1 MPARSL
7 YFVGP
12 REVSVRERP
21 VPDPGPDE
29 VRVQT
34 SVSAVSPGTERLIYR
49 GEAPRDLSADPS
61 IPALAGTLDYPL
73 QYGYAAVGTV
83 TAAGD
88 DVADEWLDRR
98 VFAFNP
104 HESHF
109 LADPTDLH
117 VIPENCS
124 NERAALLPNVETAL
138 NFVMDG
144 RPVVGERVV
153 VFGQGVVG
161 LLTTALLARFPLE
174 RLVTV
179 DTVARRRDLSR
190 SLGADESLTPVDAR
204 AELNPVTGR
213 TQDADADADVPPGVD
228 LTYELSGNPDA
239 LDAAIDVTGYDGRV
253 VIGSWYGEKRSELAL
268 GGRFH
273 RSRIDLQSSQVSTIA
288 PDLRGRWTT
297 ERRFARAWDWLSRV
311 DTDRLVTHRVPLKQ
325 APDAYH
331 RLDTDR
337 EETVQILFTY
347 GER

>member
-7 YFVGP
+7 FFVGP
-12 REVSVRERP
+12 REVDVRERP
-21 VPDPGPDE
+21 VPDPDSDE
-29 VRVQT
+29 VLVQT

-61 IPALAGTLDYPL
+61 IPSLSGTLDYPL

-83 TAAGD
+83 TAVGD
-88 DVADEWLDRR
+88 DIDDEWLDRR

-109 LADPTDLH
+109 LADPANLH
-117 VIPENCS
+117 AVPDECS
-124 NERAALLPNVETAL
+124 DERAALLPNVETAL

-144 RPVVGERVV
+144 RPVVGERVA

-161 LLTTALLARFPLE
+161 LLTTTLLARFPLE

-179 DTVARRRDLSR
+179 DTVARRRELSR
-190 SLGADESLTPVDAR
+190 SFGADESLTPADAR
-204 AELNPVTGR
+204 AELSPVSGR
-213 TQDADADADVPPGVD
+213 AQDADDADVPTGVD
-228 LTYELSGNPDA
+228 LAYELSGNPDA
-239 LDAAIDVTGYDGRV
+239 LDAAIGVTGYDGRV

-288 PDLRGRWTT
+288 PDLRGRWTS
-297 ERRFARAWDWLSRV
+297 ERRLARAWDWLSRV
-311 DTDRLVTHRVPLKQ
+311 DTDQLVTHRVPLEQ
-325 APDAYH
+325 ASDAYH

-347 GER
+347 RG

>member
-12 REVSVRERP
+12 RAVSVRERP
-21 VPDPGPDE
+21 VPDPDGDE
-29 VRVQT
+29 VLVET

-83 TAAGD
+83 AAVGD
-88 DVADEWLDRR
+88 DVDDEWLDRR

-109 LADPTDLH
+109 LADPADLH
-117 VIPENCS
+117 VVPDDCS
-124 NERAALLPNVETAL
+124 SETATLLPNVETAL

-144 RPVVGERVV
+144 RPVVGERVA

-179 DTVARRRDLSR
+179 DTVSRRRELSR
-190 SLGADESLTPVDAR
+190 SFGADESLTP
-204 AELNPVTGR
+204 
-213 TQDADADADVPPGVD
+213 ADAHALLAPETDPMANGSDVPTGAD

-239 LDAAIDVTGYDGRV
+239 LDSAIGVTGYDGRV
-253 VIGSWYGEKRSELAL
+253 VIGSWYGEKRSDLAL

-273 RSRIDLQSSQVSTIA
+273 RSRIDLQSSQVSTID
-288 PDLRGRWTT
+288 PTLRGRWTP
-297 ERRFARAWDWLSRV
+297 ERRFARAWDWLARV
-311 DTDRLVTHRVPLKQ
+311 DTDPLVTHRVPLEQ

-331 RLDTDR
+331 CLDTDR